1 MAKQKAAAA
10 AKPEKGSGAA
20 DKTAK
25 AAAKAARKH
34 ERQVIKVEAQLAD
47 ALEVRV
53 ALDTLIA
60 TLEERLRELRGQS
73 APAAAA
79 PAKPATAAR
88 GAAAPRRTRASA
100 STGGT
105 RRASATRR
113 TSGTATRRARPKPP
127 TSS

>member
-10 AKPEKGSGAA
+10 AKPEKGPRAA

-79 PAKPATAAR
+79 PAKPPTAAR